1 MSTATTPPRHV
12 RVGILGQTR
21 AGKTSLRRHLAGE
34 AFQEDEKSTL
44 GAELTDIRTQDVT
57 TDVWATIHTAVST
70 ILSACVVANSLRFIQ
85 GVESTGEPKASEL
98 SNAVPIVTYFLFC
111 GASLFHLGFLG
122 WLFQFAVVAYLHHVT
137 VSSSYLAA
145 HFSIKCKS
153 THLLE
158 RPSYCTDDFIFSD
171 L

>member
-57 TDVWATIHTAVST
+57 TDVWATIHTAVSDFRL
-70 ILSACVVANSLRFIQ
+70 LSARVVANSLRFIQ
-85 GVESTGEPKASEL
+85 GVESTGEPKAS
-98 SNAVPIVTYFLFC
+98 
-111 GASLFHLGFLG
+111 
-122 WLFQFAVVAYLHHVT
+122 
-137 VSSSYLAA
+137 
-145 HFSIKCKS
+145 
-153 THLLE
+153 
-158 RPSYCTDDFIFSD
+158 
-171 L
+171 